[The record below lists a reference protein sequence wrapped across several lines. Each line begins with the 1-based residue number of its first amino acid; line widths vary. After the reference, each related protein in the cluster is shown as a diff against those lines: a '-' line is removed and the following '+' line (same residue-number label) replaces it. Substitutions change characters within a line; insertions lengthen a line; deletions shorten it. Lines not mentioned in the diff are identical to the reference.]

1 MQTIN
6 FSPLEFQNFRQ
17 QEADARRRQY
27 GSFSDMFNTIGNTA
41 EKMGAAQQRYDDA
54 QKAEEWRK
62 RQWTNQT
69 YNQYLQ
75 NRRYQDERNRR
86 EEQERL
92 DRESAERLRSDFL
105 SSIGQEDI
113 GQYGPGA
120 AFALSQIRHGRNYQ
134 DVSQG
139 GSNLSN
145 IIFQQRMLDAQRAER
160 ERERI
165 EQEEES
171 IVPNFINEYDTQL
184 ARDIGYD
191 FNKPEDFSSRL
202 KKGDLENTKY
212 RVIKEISYLETLMD
226 RDPRYRTRE
235 IVNRLNALK
244 TSLSGIDR
252 RMNPRGYT
260 IF

>member
-17 QEADARRRQY
+17 QEAEARRRQS

-41 EKMGAAQQRYDDA
+41 EKMGSAQQRYDDA
-54 QKAEEWRK
+54 RKAEEWRQK
-62 RQWTNQT
+62 QWNHQRW
-69 YNQYLQ
+69 QEE
-75 NRRYQDERNRR
+75 DERKRR

-92 DRESAERLRSDFL
+92 DRESAEKLRRDFL
-105 SSIGQEDI
+105 SGIGQEDI
-113 GQYGPGA
+113 GRYGPGA

-139 GSNLSN
+139 GSNLNN

-171 IVPNFINEYDTQL
+171 IVPNFINEYDTKM

-191 FNKPEDFSSRL
+191 FNKPEDFPSRL
-202 KKGDLENTKY
+202 KKNDLENTKY
-212 RVIKEISYLETLMD
+212 RMIKEISYLETLMD
-226 RDPRYRTRE
+226 SDPRYRTGE
-235 IVNRLNALK
+235 VVNRLNALK
-244 TSLSGIDR
+244 TSLTGIDKE
-252 RMNPRGYT
+252 MNPRGYT
-260 IF
+260 KF

>member
-54 QKAEEWRK
+54 QKAEEWRQK
-62 RQWTNQT
+62 QWNHQRW
-69 YNQYLQ
+69 QEE
-75 NRRYQDERNRR
+75 DERKRR

-105 SSIGQEDI
+105 GSIGQEDI

-139 GSNLSN
+139 GSNLNN

-160 ERERI
+160 ERERV

-171 IVPNFINEYDTQL
+171 IVPNFINEYDTKM

-191 FNKPEDFSSRL
+191 FNKPEDFPSRL
-202 KKGDLENTKY
+202 KKNDLENTKY
-212 RVIKEISYLETLMD
+212 RMIKEISYLETLMD
-226 RDPRYRTRE
+226 SDPRYRTRRV
-235 IVNRLNALK
+235 VNRLNALK
-244 TSLSGIDR
+244 TSLTGIDM

-260 IF
+260 KF